1 MNGAI
6 IALVVLIIL
15 SAYFSAMETAF
26 TSLNRIRLKNMANSG
41 NKRAALTLDMC
52 ENFDKI
58 LSTIL
63 IGNNIVNILST
74 SLATSLFVLY
84 FPKNGVAVSTIVMT
98 VIVLIFGEIGP
109 KSIAKEMP
117 EEFALFA
124 APVLNGLCVI
134 FTPLTVLFSGLKKL
148 IAKILKVKGDRSITE
163 EELLTMVEEA
173 RSEGSIGDNEGEL
186 IKSAIEFYDLE
197 VEDILIPRV
206 DVIAVD
212 SAGSPEEIDHIF
224 YETRFSRLPV
234 YKETIDNVIGIINQK
249 DFQYQVIGKG
259 EPLEHVI
266 KPALYVLGHMQISDL
281 MRLLQQKKSHMAVVT
296 DEYGGTLGIVTLE
309 DIIEELVG
317 EIWDEHDEVVEE
329 FTEISP
335 LCYRVSCNANLDKML
350 ELFDL
355 EEEAQSSTVGGW
367 VMEELGRIPKEGDR
381 FRFRNLSVTVT
392 KVEDRRA
399 LEVIAAALEPG
410 ELEE

>member
-52 ENFDKI
+52 EKFDKI

-266 KPALYVLGHMQISDL
+266 KPALYVLEHMQISDL

>member
-52 ENFDKI
+52 ENFDKR

-266 KPALYVLGHMQISDL
+266 KPALYVLEHMQISDL

>member
-109 KSIAKEMP
+109 KSIAKEMS

-266 KPALYVLGHMQISDL
+266 KPALYVLEHMQISDL

>member
-266 KPALYVLGHMQISDL
+266 KPALYVLEHMQISDL

>member
-84 FPKNGVAVSTIVMT
+84 FPQNGVAVSTIVMT

-134 FTPLTVLFSGLKKL
+134 FTPLTVLFSGLKNL

-266 KPALYVLGHMQISDL
+266 KPALYVLEHMQISDL

-350 ELFDL
+350 ELFNL

-399 LEVIAAALEPG
+399 LEVIAAVLEPG

>member
-41 NKRAALTLDMC
+41 NKRAALTLHMC

-84 FPKNGVAVSTIVMT
+84 FPQNGVAVSTIVMT

-134 FTPLTVLFSGLKKL
+134 FTPLTVLFSGLKNL

-266 KPALYVLGHMQISDL
+266 KPALYVLEHMQISDL